1 MPVTYKL
8 LELAVFEL
16 MQESP
21 GDFPF
26 AKHRNKHGKIVG
38 LQPLP
43 NLYAKHEVR
52 GLANKQHCHH
62 LTCCISMSFA

>member
-43 NLYAKHEVR
+43 NLYA
-52 GLANKQHCHH
+52 
-62 LTCCISMSFA
+62 